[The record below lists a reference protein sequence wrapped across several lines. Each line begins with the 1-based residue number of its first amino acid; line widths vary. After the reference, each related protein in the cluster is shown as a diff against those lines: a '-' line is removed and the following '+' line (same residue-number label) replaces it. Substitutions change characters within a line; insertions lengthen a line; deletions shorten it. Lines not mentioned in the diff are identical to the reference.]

1 MSKLTTL
8 AEAVSEVNDGDHVA
22 LGGFAITRNVV
33 AASHELIRADRKDL
47 RLTQVIGGMDTDL
60 LVGSGSVSELTYS
73 GGSLDRFGFLA
84 GVNDFVAGGRIR
96 VREYSSLAL
105 TLRLHAGALGLPFVA
120 CRSMLGSDLLQPL
133 LDSGDVKLID
143 DPFTGEPVLILA
155 PLRPDVA
162 FVHADV
168 CDERGNAALAGPT
181 WTIKETAFAAR
192 RTIVLTEKVVP
203 IGSIAPESVLIPAA
217 VTHAVVELPHAAH
230 PTAVLGQYDYDRT
243 HLEEYAAATRAGD
256 DARRAYLDKYVLG
269 TRDHADYLQAV
280 GLGA

>member
-1 MSKLTTL
+1 MSKLATL
-8 AEAVSEVNDGDHVA
+8 AEVVSEVNDGDHVA

-33 AASHELIRADRKDL
+33 AASHQLIRADRRNL

-60 LVGSGSVSELTYS
+60 LVGAGAVSELTYS

-84 GVNDFVAGGRIR
+84 GVNDFVAEGRVR

-133 LDSGDVKLID
+133 LDCGDAELIE
-143 DPFTGEPVLILA
+143 DPFSGNPTLVLA

-168 CDERGNAALAGPT
+168 CDERGNAALVGPT

-192 RTIVLTEKVVP
+192 RTVVLAEEVVQV
-203 IGSIAPESVLIPAA
+203 GSIAPEAVLIPAA
-217 VTHAVVELPHAAH
+217 VTHAVVELPRAAH
-230 PTAVLGQYDYDRT
+230 PTAVLGRYDYDRA
-243 HLEEYAAATRAGD
+243 HLEEYAAATRAGSD
-256 DARRAYLDKYVLG
+256 GRRAYLDKYVLG
-269 TRDHADYLQAV
+269 TRDHAEYLQAA
-280 GLGA
+280 GSPS